1 MTEIEEHY
9 NIENGAILIE
19 MRLRK
24 VMQIF
29 NSLDPSP
36 FHEKD
41 LDPDAEAYISEIVQ
55 DFPLAQPMKIVIHLP
70 CEEPECEEGKTLEP
84 AIQNHYSYLEASAQ
98 RELRLKFRQGRV
110 SLLIGIAF
118 LFFMAGV
125 FYLIQSHNLFQ
136 GPTSFLTQGLVVVS
150 WVAMWEPIT
159 IFLYGWWPIRRKRLI
174 YEKISRMAVEVRH
187 DGSEGEAGGAQPPVV
202 PREES

>member
-9 NIENGAILIE
+9 NIEDGAILIE

-41 LDPDAEAYISEIVQ
+41 LDPDAEAYIAEIVQ
-55 DFPLAQPMKIVIHLP
+55 DFPLAQPMRIVIHLP
-70 CEEPECEEGKTLEP
+70 CEEAECDEAGTLEP
-84 AIQNHYSYLEASAQ
+84 AIRNHFSYLEASAA

-110 SLLIGIAF
+110 SLAIGIGF
-118 LFFMAGV
+118 LLLMGVISVVMSPYTQHGFAAWVAGGL
-125 FYLIQSHNLFQ
+125 LI
-136 GPTSFLTQGLVVVS
+136 VS
-150 WVAMWEPIT
+150 WVAMWEPINT
-159 IFLYGWWPIRRKRLI
+159 FLYGWWPIRRKRLI
-174 YEKISRMAVEVRH
+174 YEKISRMTVEVRH
-187 DGSEGEAGGAQPPVV
+187 DDGGAGAGAAAAPAS
-202 PREES
+202 RTEE

>member
-9 NIENGAILIE
+9 RTEDGSILIE
-19 MRLRK
+19 MRLRT

-41 LDPDAEAYISEIVQ
+41 LDPDAEAYITEIVQ
-55 DFPLAQPMKIVIHLP
+55 DFPLAQPMKIIIHLP
-70 CEEPECEEGKTLEP
+70 CRETECEEAATLEM
-84 AIQNHYSYLEASAQ
+84 AIRNHYNYLEASAA

-110 SLLIGIAF
+110 SLAIGIAF
-118 LFFMAGV
+118 LLVMGVISTVISPYTHSGFAAWVAGGL
-125 FYLIQSHNLFQ
+125 LI
-136 GPTSFLTQGLVVVS
+136 VS
-150 WVAMWEPIT
+150 WVAMWEPIN
-159 IFLYGWWPIRRKRLI
+159 IFLYLWWPIRRKRRI
-174 YEKISRMAVEVRH
+174 YEKISRMKVEVQH
-187 DGSEGEAGGAQPPVV
+187 DDREGDDKPSWVV

>member
-19 MRLRK
+19 MRLRT

-41 LDPDAEAYISEIVQ
+41 LDPDAEAYIAEIVQ

-70 CEEPECEEGKTLEP
+70 CEEAECEEARTLEP
-84 AIQNHYSYLEASAQ
+84 AIQNHFGYLEASAA

-110 SLLIGIAF
+110 SLAIGIGF
-118 LFFMAGV
+118 LLVMGVISTLISPFTRSGFAAWVAGGL
-125 FYLIQSHNLFQ
+125 LIA
-136 GPTSFLTQGLVVVS
+136 S
-150 WVAMWEPIT
+150 WVALWEPIN
-159 IFLYGWWPIRRKRLI
+159 IFLYLWWPIRRKQRI
-174 YEKISRMAVEVRH
+174 YGKISRMKVEVRH
-187 DGSEGEAGGAQPPVV
+187 DDGEAGATPSWAI